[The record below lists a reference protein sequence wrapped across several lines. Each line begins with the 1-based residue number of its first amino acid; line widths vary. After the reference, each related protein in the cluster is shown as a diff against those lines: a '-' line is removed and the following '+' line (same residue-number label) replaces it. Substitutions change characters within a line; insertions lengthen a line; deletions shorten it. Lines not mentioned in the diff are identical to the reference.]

1 MVRAYFKIARFKIIA
16 RPYKINRSCQWPCD
30 PVYRRCHGVTFTG
43 GGWFV
48 RARRARRARSAATA
62 HRPPPPPTHHP
73 QQCGP
78 KRAALARRGGPVTD
92 PLAKFFSESRRPHR
106 HGDCRATLLICTRAN
121 LLAAKLPD
129 CRANLQRPCRPIQ
142 VMSSFKLPE
151 LWTRPDSPSP
161 ARVTRDFKA
170 HCGVALAAA
179 AWAG

>member
-1 MVRAYFKIARFKIIA
+1 MHILKSRDLKSSHGPIKLIDRASGRATLLSPLQAKI
-16 RPYKINRSCQWPCD
+16 
-30 PVYRRCHGVTFTG
+30 TG

-48 RARRARRARSAATA
+48 RARARRARSAATA
-62 HRPPPPPTHHP
+62 HRPSPPTTHHP

-92 PLAKFFSESRRPHR
+92 CLAN
-106 HGDCRATLLICTRAN
+106 DYCRATLLTCFKLLVCTRAN

-161 ARVTRDFKA
+161 VTRDFKA